1 MMDSMQTK
9 TSAQTFGGC
18 PVFGSFPRLCR
29 GISLA
34 AGAGLLSAALLL
46 AGCSKERT
54 PEPVSGPDDGMVEI
68 ILSPES
74 MGEVTMDT
82 RAVSGVDENT
92 VKDLWVIQLNA
103 DGTALLQT
111 PQYITAVTG
120 SGTSYK
126 VKAKIKSQESR
137 ICFIANTG
145 SSTLYSDVTTSADVE
160 SKTMAVTN
168 EASLAPGNVLPMC
181 GYYTGTPTASALP
194 SVILKRAVAKLT
206 FKLAADIQG
215 GGSFTLTSIKVYN
228 VPTALHLY
236 RDPSAPVPGTT
247 AADCYPATSVGFIG
261 EFADLT
267 PDDKTL
273 TATAKECGWCYLPEN
288 GRGTGSATE
297 QTQKTAATALGGAE
311 GQGNYATYVEIT
323 GDYTTV
329 FGDKY
334 TGNIYRI
341 YLGHDAV
348 SDYNVLRNTRYT
360 VTATIKGLNTVDA
373 RITVGSGIYS
383 DEVYDYTDNRTGWFV
398 YAKTD
403 ASTMLMSWQD
413 ALLACAK
420 TPGWR
425 LPTVAELEI
434 IYCMRDTWEFMS
446 NGLLDLYYWSAIE
459 YNSSKA
465 WYVSFNDGVST
476 DTYIDKSSSLAVRC
490 VMGL

>member
-1 MMDSMQTK
+1 MDSMQTK
-9 TSAQTFGGC
+9 TSARTSGVSPLLGG
-18 PVFGSFPRLCR
+18 FPRLCR
-29 GISLA
+29 SIFLA
-34 AGAGLLSAALLL
+34 AGAAFLL

-54 PEPVSGPDDGMVEI
+54 PEPGSGPDGGVVEI

-82 RAVSGVDENT
+82 RAVSSVDENA

-111 PQYITAVTG
+111 PQYITTVAG

-126 VKAKIKSQESR
+126 AKAKIKFRESR

-145 SSTLYSDVTTSADVE
+145 DSTLYSDATTLADVE
-160 SKTMAVTN
+160 SKTLAVAD
-168 EASLAPGNVLPMC
+168 EASLAPGNALPMC
-181 GYYTGTPTASALP
+181 GYYTGTPTASALS

-215 GGSFTLTSIKVYN
+215 GGSFALTGIKVYN
-228 VPTALHLY
+228 VPMALHPY
-236 RDPSAPVPGTT
+236 RDPSMQAPGTT
-247 AADCYPATSVGFIG
+247 SSDCYPAVSVGFTD

-267 PDDKTL
+267 PEDKTL

-288 GRGTGSATE
+288 GRGTGSAAE
-297 QTQKTAATALGGAE
+297 QAQKTAATALGGAE

-323 GDYTTV
+323 GDYTTA

-341 YLGHDAV
+341 YLGGDAV
-348 SDYNVLRNTRYT
+348 SDYNVLRNTHYT
-360 VTATIKGLNTVDA
+360 VTVTIKGLNTVDA
-373 RITVGSGIYS
+373 RITVGSVIYS
-383 DEVYDYTDNRTGWFV
+383 DDVYDYTDNRTGWFV

-413 ALLACAK
+413 ALLECAK

-446 NGLLDLYYWSAIE
+446 NGLLDVYYWSATE

-476 DTYIDKSSSLAVRC
+476 DTYIDKNSSLAVRC
-490 VMGL
+490 VRGL